1 MMIALPTVHGALF
14 VLAAVI
20 SLGVAYVNVGLATA
34 LVASFFSAV
43 TLASFLMAQ
52 FSLYRIRLEREPMM
66 DTSCNTNTN
75 LPLRVI
81 NNSPFSRQS
90 MTVCEKGGLVPEGK
104 LNVAVRSL
112 KPHESLFL
120 PRPVRVVHRGHYSL
134 NRIVL
139 YGGDPA
145 GIFRRRRVFHL
156 PGDILV
162 APQTV
167 EIESLPLHRNRKV
180 MPGQEGRPLS
190 IAGIGKDF
198 FGVRPYRHGDEMRFI
213 HWKSTASKRQLMVKE
228 MEAQTVDRVAI
239 VLDTNRS
246 AVGISEY
253 ENNFEFL
260 ASVAATIV
268 EYLGSIF
275 CYLSFYIRMEDRV
288 VELHGDATG
297 IKGKILSLLTEVRPS
312 DSDYAELMS
321 GILEQLEPGTVLYAL
336 SLSSTP
342 SLVDALELLLEQHV
356 HIHWIYAPMQNFP
369 HVDPETPMVLNPARI
384 SVDRSRQIL
393 PYVVSCRSEIREV
406 LTQC

>member
-1 MMIALPTVHGALF
+1 
-14 VLAAVI
+14 
-20 SLGVAYVNVGLATA
+20 
-34 LVASFFSAV
+34 
-43 TLASFLMAQ
+43 
-52 FSLYRIRLEREPMM
+52 
-66 DTSCNTNTN
+66 
-75 LPLRVI
+75 
-81 NNSPFSRQS
+81 
-90 MTVCEKGGLVPEGK
+90 
-104 LNVAVRSL
+104 
-112 KPHESLFL
+112 
-120 PRPVRVVHRGHYSL
+120 
-134 NRIVL
+134 
-139 YGGDPA
+139 
-145 GIFRRRRVFHL
+145 
-156 PGDILV
+156 
-162 APQTV
+162 
-167 EIESLPLHRNRKV
+167 

-239 VLDTNRS
+239 VLDANRS

-356 HIHWIYAPMQNFP
+356 YIHWIYAPMQNFP

>member
-1 MMIALPTVHGALF
+1 MFAFPTVHGGLF

-20 SLGVAYVNVGLATA
+20 SLGVAYVNVGLASA

-43 TLASFLMAQ
+43 SLASFLMAQ
-52 FSLYRIRLEREPMM
+52 FSLYRIRVEREPMV
-66 DTSCNTNTN
+66 DTACNTKTN
-75 LPLRVI
+75 LPLRI
-81 NNSPFSRQS
+81 TNDSPFSRQS
-90 MTVCEKGGLVPEGK
+90 VTICEKGGLFPDGR

-112 KPHESLFL
+112 KPRESLFL
-120 PRPVRVVHRGHYSL
+120 PRPVRIVHRGHYTL

-139 YGGDPA
+139 CGGDPA
-145 GIFRRRRVFHL
+145 GIFRRRRVFRL

-162 APQTV
+162 SPRTV
-167 EIESLPLHRNRKV
+167 EIDSLPLHRNRKV
-180 MPGQEGRPLS
+180 MPGQEGRPLAL
-190 IAGIGKDF
+190 AGLGKDF

-228 MEAQTVDRVAI
+228 MEAQTVDRVAV
-239 VLDTNRS
+239 VLDANRS

-275 CYLSFYIRMEDRV
+275 CYLSFYVRMEDRV

-297 IKGKILSLLTEVRPS
+297 IKGKILSLLTEIRPS
-312 DSDYAELMS
+312 DSDYAELVS
-321 GILEQLEPGTVLYAL
+321 GIMEQLEPGTVLYAL
-336 SLSSTP
+336 SLSNSP
-342 SLVDALELLLEQHV
+342 ALVNALELLLEQHV

-369 HVDPETPMVLNPARI
+369 HVDPETPLILNPARI
-384 SVDRSRQIL
+384 PVDRSRQIL
-393 PYVVSCRSEIREV
+393 PFVVSCRSDIQEV
-406 LTQC
+406 LRQC